1 MIEKNRKENRS
12 RTRATGLRVA
22 VGLLLFAT
30 VCPAWAHDHINS
42 GAQSEAQGSALY
54 FPNGDRYSTAQGW
67 VCFLDKQD
75 VTSGWSFTDGVT
87 FGSLPG
93 TVSTGGPVVGHAAFG
108 AFLELEFVDL
118 KGPKGGT
125 LAVWQR
131 DEEFGT
137 LTALL
142 ELTTGGSPKGQRIPL
157 TESDGSPAADPYGHI
172 HGREFWVD
180 QPGLYV
186 MRVRLVDSSTHGLN
200 QGPIHSPSTI
210 LSLYLQAENTLQAE
224 RNEAGGLRLT
234 YAVRGHETWAVEES
248 PSVGVDAVWTEVHRA
263 GGSTAGFLASWE
275 PEVGLTPCFYRL
287 RQVTGF

>member
-186 MRVRLVDSSTHGLN
+186 LRVRLVDSSTHGLN
-200 QGPIHSPSTI
+200 QGPIHSPSEI
-210 LSLYLQAENTLQAE
+210 LSLYLQSRATLQGE
-224 RNEAGGLRLT
+224 LRADGQVQVT
-234 YAVRGHETWAVEES
+234 FAVRAYEAWVLEES
-248 PSVGVDAVWTEVHRA
+248 AELATGSVWREVHRV
-263 GGSTAGFLASWE
+263 GGFNRSFLETWIPE
-275 PEVGLTPCFYRL
+275 PTVAARYYRL
-287 RQVTGF
+287 KQLTGW